1 MHLALAPEAII
12 ILMSLHMHRAVG
24 FSAAHLAPRTA
35 FVQGAGWHYRHAHGA
50 VQVLRGPRRERGA
63 GHIRLLLHKPCLETR
78 RPLSMQAL
86 AGDAPE
92 FGAGFLGRMAPQG
105 AVRRPV
111 QTVDF
116 TTISAVSTELQA
128 RLPMR
133 VGTVRQA
140 GETDITIAL
149 FDPDVD
155 LKARDTDPANDARQ
169 RLWLSLSWHRK
180 FGRMSFSAREP
191 LRSSDSGAYALRR
204 DVERDGIRA
213 ASEHAKGGREFE

>member
-1 MHLALAPEAII
+1 MRADTRGPSLRHIMRPVLAPEAII

-35 FVQGAGWHYRHAHGA
+35 FVQ
-50 VQVLRGPRRERGA
+50 VLRGPRRERSA
-63 GHIRLLLHKPCLETR
+63 GHIRHKPGFETR

-86 AGDAPE
+86 TGDAPE

-133 VGTVRQA
+133 VSTVRQA